1 MFIRICFLVLS
12 LSTSAFLP
20 AQTPKDSLPL
30 FIVGKVDQPNPNQAL
45 VKGTVINA
53 QNEDPIVSATI
64 RVTPGQTVA
73 ITDENGDFELAVK
86 PGAYRLVLNAL
97 GYGEISV
104 QLIVHQSGTVRI
116 PIQVQAIDLE
126 QVIVKGTGT
135 DHNLREVTAGL
146 ERLSAARLDRQGKL
160 FGEMD
165 VLRSLQSVAGV
176 SSVGEGAS
184 GINVRGGNADENLI
198 LQDNH
203 LIFNPVHALGI
214 FSLFHPDL
222 VQEVLLYKGNV
233 PAKYGGRLSSVLEIN
248 LKEGDL
254 KKTHGQLG
262 LGLASSRLSLQG
274 PVIKDHASY
283 FIGLRGSYLDWLL
296 KQSNSININQSSA
309 LFYDIT
315 AKADARLTKSTKVG
329 FSIFNS
335 SDDFQF
341 SDEVKFEYQTK
352 SGVIYLKQLIG
363 NKININ
369 ANLNVGQYNSSLFDL
384 KGNDQSK
391 FNSSIRYWRTN
402 INGQWQINKAQILE
416 AGREINYYQVLPG
429 ELEILSASS
438 VLAAQKLELEDGRE
452 SAWFV
457 EYKIQ
462 PTSKLEINAGLRYI
476 SYQNLGPELI
486 YTYAQGEP
494 KSENSIIDSIS
505 FMGQGKIIS
514 YQGWEPR
521 ISARISLSERSA
533 IKLGY
538 NRAYQF
544 LSQISNTASANP
556 IDIWQLSNQHIQPQ
570 QADNFSIG
578 YYHNFNNNTAETYLN
593 LFYRQ
598 VDRLLDYKDF
608 AELLLNDHIETELVF
623 GVGKAYGVE
632 FYIHK
637 RFGKHQFE
645 LNETF
650 SRSWRKVIATSEQPA
665 VNDGRWYPSNYDKP
679 NVLNLNYLF
688 QINPKNSLSINF
700 THSTG
705 RPTTAPISSY
715 AHENLVN
722 LPVYSQRNAFRI
734 PDYHRLDF
742 AYTVGPWGKKHF
754 KHSITASV
762 YNVYARK
769 NAFSVFFRQNAFQK
783 VRAYQIAVLGT
794 AFPGVTY
801 NISF

>member
-1 MFIRICFLVLS
+1 MYIRSCFLALG
-12 LSTSAFLP
+12 LNIAALLP
-20 AQTPKDSLPL
+20 AQAPKDSLPV
-30 FIVGKVDQPNPNQAL
+30 FIIGQLDLPKPTQAL
-45 VKGTVINA
+45 VIGTVINA
-53 QNEDPIVSATI
+53 QNEDPVVSATV
-64 RVTPGQTVA
+64 RVSPGQAVS
-73 ITDENGDFELAVK
+73 ITDENGIFELTVN
-86 PGAYRLVLNAL
+86 PGTYRLVLNAL
-97 GYGEISV
+97 GYGEIAI
-104 QLIVHQSGTVRI
+104 QLIVNQSGSVLI
-116 PIQVQAIDLE
+116 PVQAQAIDLD
-126 QVIVKGTGT
+126 QVIVKGIGA
-135 DHNLREVTAGL
+135 DQNVREVMAGL
-146 ERLSAARLDRQGKL
+146 ERLSSTRLDRQAKFL
-160 FGEMD
+160 GEMD

-222 VQEVLLYKGNV
+222 VQEVLLYKGHV

-254 KKTHGQLG
+254 QKTHGQLG

-274 PVIKDHASY
+274 PIIKNHASY
-283 FIGLRGSYLDWLL
+283 FLGLRGSYMDWLL
-296 KQSNSININQSSA
+296 KQSKSININQSSA
-309 LFYDIT
+309 SFYDMT
-315 AKADARLTKSTKVG
+315 AKADARLTKSTKIG
-329 FSIFNS
+329 FSLFNS

-341 SDEVKFEYQTK
+341 SDEVKFDYQTK

-391 FNSSIRYWRTN
+391 FNSSIRYWRGN
-402 INGQWQINKAQILE
+402 FNGQWQINKAQILE
-416 AGREINYYQVLPG
+416 VGREINYYQVLPG
-429 ELEILSASS
+429 ELEIISASS
-438 VLAAQKLELEDGRE
+438 VLGSQKLELEEGRE
-452 SAWFV
+452 SAWFID
-457 EYKIQ
+457 YKVQ
-462 PTSKLEINAGLRYI
+462 PAPNIEVNAGLRYI

-494 KSENSIIDSIS
+494 KTVNSIIDSIV
-505 FMGQGKIIS
+505 FMGQGKING

-521 ISARISLSERSA
+521 VSARISLTEQSS
-533 IKLGY
+533 IKVGY

-578 YYHNFNNNTAETYLN
+578 YYHNFSAKQTETYLN

-598 VDRLLDYKDF
+598 VDRLVDYKDF

-632 FYIHK
+632 FYINK

-650 SRSWRKVIATSEQPA
+650 SRSWRKVIGTPEQAA

-688 QINPKNSLSINF
+688 QINPKNSLSLNF

-742 AYTVGPWGKKHF
+742 AYTVGPWGKKNT
-754 KHSITASV
+754 KHSLTVSV

-794 AFPGVTY
+794 TFPGIAY

>member
-1 MFIRICFLVLS
+1 MYIRSCFLALG
-12 LSTSAFLP
+12 LNIAALLP
-20 AQTPKDSLPL
+20 AQAPKDSLPV
-30 FIVGKVDQPNPNQAL
+30 FIIGQLDLPKPTQAL
-45 VKGTVINA
+45 VIGTVINA
-53 QNEDPIVSATI
+53 QNEDPVVSATV
-64 RVTPGQTVA
+64 RVSPGQAVS
-73 ITDENGDFELAVK
+73 ITDENGIFELTVN
-86 PGAYRLVLNAL
+86 PGTYRLVLNAL
-97 GYGEISV
+97 GYGEIAI
-104 QLIVHQSGTVRI
+104 QLIVNQSGSVLI
-116 PIQVQAIDLE
+116 PVQAQAIDLD
-126 QVIVKGTGT
+126 QVIVKGIGA
-135 DHNLREVTAGL
+135 DQNVREVMAGL
-146 ERLSAARLDRQGKL
+146 ERLSSTRLDRQAKFL
-160 FGEMD
+160 GEMD

-222 VQEVLLYKGNV
+222 VQEVLLYKGHV

-254 KKTHGQLG
+254 QKTHGQLG

-274 PVIKDHASY
+274 PIIKNHASY
-283 FIGLRGSYLDWLL
+283 FLGLRGSYMDWLL
-296 KQSNSININQSSA
+296 KQSKSININQSSA
-309 LFYDIT
+309 SFYDMT
-315 AKADARLTKSTKVG
+315 AKADARLTKSTKIG
-329 FSIFNS
+329 FSLFNS

-341 SDEVKFEYQTK
+341 SDEVKFDYQTK

-391 FNSSIRYWRTN
+391 FNSSIRYWRGN
-402 INGQWQINKAQILE
+402 FNGQWQINKAQILE
-416 AGREINYYQVLPG
+416 VGREINYYQVLPG
-429 ELEILSASS
+429 ELEIISTSS
-438 VLAAQKLELEDGRE
+438 VLASQKLELEEGRE
-452 SAWFV
+452 SAWFID
-457 EYKIQ
+457 YKVQ
-462 PTSKLEINAGLRYI
+462 PAPNIEVNAGLRYI

-494 KSENSIIDSIS
+494 KTVNSIIDSIV
-505 FMGQGKIIS
+505 FMGQGKING

-521 ISARISLSERSA
+521 VSARISLTEQSS
-533 IKLGY
+533 IKVGY

-578 YYHNFNNNTAETYLN
+578 YYHNFSAKQTETYLN

-598 VDRLLDYKDF
+598 VDRLVDYKDF

-632 FYIHK
+632 FYINK

-650 SRSWRKVIATSEQPA
+650 SRSWRKVIGTPEQAA

-688 QINPKNSLSINF
+688 QINPKNSLSLNF

-742 AYTVGPWGKKHF
+742 AYTVGPWGKKNT
-754 KHSITASV
+754 KHSLTVSV

-794 AFPGVTY
+794 TFPGIAY

>member
-1 MFIRICFLVLS
+1 MYIRSCFLALG
-12 LSTSAFLP
+12 LNIAALLP
-20 AQTPKDSLPL
+20 AQAPKDSLPV
-30 FIVGKVDQPNPNQAL
+30 FIIGQLDLPKPTQAL
-45 VKGTVINA
+45 VIGTVINA
-53 QNEDPIVSATI
+53 QNEDPVVSATV
-64 RVTPGQTVA
+64 RVSPGQAVS
-73 ITDENGDFELAVK
+73 ITDENGIFELTVN
-86 PGAYRLVLNAL
+86 PGTYRLVLNAL
-97 GYGEISV
+97 GYGEIAI
-104 QLIVHQSGTVRI
+104 QLIVNQSGSVLI
-116 PIQVQAIDLE
+116 PVQAQAIDLD
-126 QVIVKGTGT
+126 QVIVKGIGA
-135 DHNLREVTAGL
+135 DQNVREVMAGL
-146 ERLSAARLDRQGKL
+146 ERLSSTRLDRQAKFL
-160 FGEMD
+160 GEMD

-222 VQEVLLYKGNV
+222 VQEVLLYKGHV

-254 KKTHGQLG
+254 QKTHGQLG

-274 PVIKDHASY
+274 PIIKNHASY
-283 FIGLRGSYLDWLL
+283 FLGLRGSYMDWLL
-296 KQSNSININQSSA
+296 KQSKSININQSSA
-309 LFYDIT
+309 SFYDMT
-315 AKADARLTKSTKVG
+315 AKADARLTKSTKIG
-329 FSIFNS
+329 FSLFNS

-341 SDEVKFEYQTK
+341 SDEVKFDYQTK

-391 FNSSIRYWRTN
+391 FNSSIRYWRGN
-402 INGQWQINKAQILE
+402 FNGQWQINKAQILE
-416 AGREINYYQVLPG
+416 VGREINYYQVLPG
-429 ELEILSASS
+429 ELEIISASS
-438 VLAAQKLELEDGRE
+438 VLASQKLELEEGRE
-452 SAWFV
+452 SAWFID
-457 EYKIQ
+457 YKVQ
-462 PTSKLEINAGLRYI
+462 PAPNIEVNAGLRYI

-494 KSENSIIDSIS
+494 KTVNSIIDSIV
-505 FMGQGKIIS
+505 FMGQGKING

-521 ISARISLSERSA
+521 VSARISLTEQSS
-533 IKLGY
+533 IKVGY

-578 YYHNFNNNTAETYLN
+578 YYHNFSAKQTETYLN

-598 VDRLLDYKDF
+598 VDRLVDYKDF

-632 FYIHK
+632 FYINK

-650 SRSWRKVIATSEQPA
+650 SRSWRKVIGTPEQAA

-688 QINPKNSLSINF
+688 QINPQNSLSLNF

-742 AYTVGPWGKKHF
+742 AYTVGPWGKKNT
-754 KHSITASV
+754 KHSLTVSV

-794 AFPGVTY
+794 TFPGITY